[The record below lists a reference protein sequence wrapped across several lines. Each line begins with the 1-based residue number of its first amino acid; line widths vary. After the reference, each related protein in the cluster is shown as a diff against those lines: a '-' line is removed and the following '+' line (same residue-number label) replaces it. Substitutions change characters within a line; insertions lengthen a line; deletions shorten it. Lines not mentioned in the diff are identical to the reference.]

1 MVEKVTEK
9 HGQQQV
15 TREEQRRGT
24 DDAEERQSNKRCR
37 RKMSSQ
43 LKPRFPELAFISECY
58 HALFLINSPQCG
70 GAAEEE
76 WTLSCR
82 LGNAD

>member
-1 MVEKVTEK
+1 
-9 HGQQQV
+9 
-15 TREEQRRGT
+15 
-24 DDAEERQSNKRCR
+24 
-37 RKMSSQ
+37 MSSQ
-43 LKPRFPELAFISECY
+43 LKPRFPELGLISECY

-76 WTLSCR
+76 WTLSWR